1 MPGCPACGASLR
13 TIRQRDGIFFECADC
28 HGRAIT
34 LPQIRRVAGDRYTT
48 SLLRQI
54 NANENAAG
62 RGCPFCTRQMRRFTS
77 KEPPLE
83 LDACKTCG
91 VVWFDPFEFNAVPET
106 AVESP
111 EAARLRGIEA
121 EATWQLE
128 RARAAEPTFS
138 EDEPDE
144 SWKTIPALFGFPVES
159 DCPAL
164 NRQPLFTW
172 TLGLF
177 IAGISAWAWLDDTRA
192 AVGSFA
198 FIPAQAWRMGGIT
211 WVTSFFL
218 HAGILH
224 LVGNLYF
231 LLVFGDNVEDYIGRW
246 RYGLLILGSTLLGN
260 AVHVVF
266 SSQSDVPCIGAS
278 GGISGVIVFYAL
290 QFPRAKIG
298 HVVRF
303 GFYFRWIQMPAW
315 FALVLWLLMQGFIL
329 MLQMRGQSNVAA
341 TAHLGGALAGFLLW
355 LRWKA
360 IQEKAVHRL
369 ESR

>member
-1 MPGCPACGASLR
+1 MPACPACGTALE
-13 TIRQRDGIFFECADC
+13 TIRQRDGLYFECPSC

-34 LPQIRRVAGDRYTT
+34 FPQIRRVAGDRYTT

-54 NANENAAG
+54 NANDNSAG
-62 RGCPFCTRQMRRFTS
+62 RGCPFCTRSMRRFDS
-77 KEPPLE
+77 KEPPLV

-91 VVWFDPFEFNAVPET
+91 VVWFDPAEFNAVPEG

-111 EAARLRGIEA
+111 DAARLRGIEA
-121 EATWQLE
+121 EATWRLE

-138 EDEPDE
+138 EDPPDE
-144 SWKTIPALFGFPVES
+144 SWKTIPALFGFPVET

-172 TLGLF
+172 SLAAVIAVISTL
-177 IAGISAWAWLDDTRA
+177 AWLDKGHA
-192 AVGSFA
+192 AMDSLA
-198 FIPAQAWRMGGIT
+198 FVPADAWRSGGVT

-218 HAGILH
+218 HAGIVH

-231 LLVFGDNVEDYIGRW
+231 LVVFGDNVEDYVGRW
-246 RYGLLILGSTLLGN
+246 RYAGLILGSTLVGN
-260 AVHVVF
+260 AVHFF
-266 SSQSDVPCIGAS
+266 SNSFSLTPCIGAS

-290 QFPRAKIG
+290 QFPKAKIG

-315 FALVLWLLMQGFIL
+315 CLLILWLLWQGFIL
-329 MLQMRGQSNVAA
+329 MLQLKGLSRVGA
-341 TAHLGGALAGFLLW
+341 TAHLGGALAGLLLW
-355 LRWKA
+355 LRWRL
-360 IQEKAVHRL
+360 IQDKVSPETK
-369 ESR
+369 